1 MGSLLDR
8 HNDSNIWLILI
19 REWASTYIMNDKSN
33 LGQFFLD
40 KFNPINWLIPI
51 TDWSHQPIDPI
62 IYDPIKRHP
71 LYNPF
76 TNKMSN
82 DF

>member
-1 MGSLLDR
+1 
-8 HNDSNIWLILI
+8 
-19 REWASTYIMNDKSN
+19 MNDKSN
-33 LGQFFLD
+33 LGLVFLD

-76 TNKMSN
+76 TNKMST
-82 DF
+82 DFLVFFIYLGNCFCVQNIWNKIK